1 MPLEIEIKLPVE
13 SHEVV
18 RARLRSLG
26 ATFIG
31 RVVESNSIYDRP
43 DGWLRQRGYGLRV
56 RENRSEDGGQLAA
69 TLTLKGPRRE
79 SAMKSREELEVRVDD
94 GATTTD
100 ILNAL
105 GLVPILR
112 YQKRRESWELGQ
124 CRVELDEPPHIGL
137 FVEIEGPDEETIL
150 SARRELGLG
159 GVKHHKASYVH
170 MLMEYCLE
178 HGIADRVVTL
188 P

>member
-26 ATFIG
+26 AEFIG

-56 RENRSEDGGQLAA
+56 RENRSEEGGQPAA
-69 TLTLKGPRRE
+69 TLTVKGPRRE

-94 GATTTD
+94 GATATR
-100 ILNAL
+100 ILDAL
-105 GLVPILR
+105 GFAPILR
-112 YQKRRESWELGQ
+112 YQKRRESWKLSR
-124 CRVELDEPPHIGL
+124 CRIELDEPPHIGL
-137 FVEIEGPDEETIL
+137 FVEIEGPDEETIR
-150 SARRELGLG
+150 AAQHELGLD
-159 GVKHHKASYVH
+159 GVKHQKASYVH
-170 MLMEYCLE
+170 MLMAYCSE
-178 HGIADRVVTL
+178 RGIADGVVNL